1 VAREPLSARN
11 RPASLPILSGPAGNV
26 GSMEEPDVLLM
37 LSGVSRP
44 CPDCA
49 DDRVFVPADD
59 DGSGGAYCCTSCGA
73 ALLIDRELVVVDRR
87 LRDSA

>member
-1 VAREPLSARN
+1 
-11 RPASLPILSGPAGNV
+11 
-26 GSMEEPDVLLM
+26 MDEPDVLLM

-59 DGSGGAYCCTSCGA
+59 ADAPGAYCCTACGA
-73 ALLIDRELVVVDRR
+73 ALLIEVEVVEAADR
-87 LRDSA
+87 SARVA

>member
-1 VAREPLSARN
+1 
-11 RPASLPILSGPAGNV
+11 
-26 GSMEEPDVLLM
+26 MEELDVLLM

-59 DGSGGAYCCTSCGA
+59 ADAPGAYCCTACGA
-73 ALLIDRELVVVDRR
+73 ALLVDVDVEDGEKAVIRV
-87 LRDSA
+87 A

>member
-1 VAREPLSARN
+1 
-11 RPASLPILSGPAGNV
+11 
-26 GSMEEPDVLLM
+26 MEEPDVLLM

-59 DGSGGAYCCTSCGA
+59 IDAAGAYCCTACGA
-73 ALLIDRELVVVDRR
+73 ALLVDVELPDGRAHVTQV
-87 LRDSA
+87 A

>member
-1 VAREPLSARN
+1 VARQGLTGRN
-11 RPASLPILSGPAGNV
+11 RPASLPILSGAAGNV
-26 GSMEEPDVLLM
+26 VHMEEPDVLLM

-59 DGSGGAYCCTSCGA
+59 ADAPGAYCCTDCGA
-73 ALLIDRELVVVDRR
+73 ALLIEVEFDAGEERVIRV
-87 LRDSA
+87 A